1 MPAVLHSRYIDE
13 VILAIPSRELE
24 AVRELLTLCEEE
36 GLQTRIISNFFSGM
50 VAKAEVVHGIPIIT
64 YRMAPHKEW
73 QLFVKRAF
81 DIVFSSV
88 IIILLSP
95 LLLAIALAVKLTS
108 PGPVK

>member
-1 MPAVLHSRYIDE
+1 MRIEKNSPAE
-13 VILAIPSRELE
+13 
-24 AVRELLTLCEEE
+24 T
-36 GLQTRIISNFFSGM
+36 GSG
-50 VAKAEVVHGIPIIT
+50 VAKAEAEVVHGIPIIT